1 MLKKLHL
8 TFSVVLIFLLNI
20 SSLKAELK
28 TPNNSILPAE
38 VIKIQLVNYEVGE
51 ETNELLQG

>member
-1 MLKKLHL
+1 MAKGMSTALYTTL
-8 TFSVVLIFLLNI
+8 TGLI
-20 SSLKAELK
+20 A
-28 TPNNSILPAE
+28 SI